1 MEEWIERKRHFE
13 GAVFAVS
20 VGTVRLPN
28 GVEARRDVVE
38 HDGGVCI
45 LAYENGVVTLVRQYR
60 PAVEAYLLELP
71 AGRLEGD
78 EDPEHR
84 ARMELEEEVGL
95 QAERLELLA
104 KCLPSPGYTTEV
116 DYIYLATGLT
126 HVEAR
131 PESEE
136 FIEVV
141 TMPLDEAIAMLE
153 AGEIIDANAMIGLRE
168 LEAKLRAADE
178 EE

>member
-1 MEEWIERKRHFE
+1 MEEWIERTRRFE
-13 GAVFAVS
+13 GPVFSVS
-20 VGTVRLPN
+20 VGKVRLPD
-28 GVEARRDVVE
+28 GAIARRDVVE

-45 LAYENGVVTLVRQYR
+45 LPYADGVVTLVRQYR

-71 AGRLEGD
+71 AGRLEGN

-84 ARMELEEEVGL
+84 ARLELEEEVGL
-95 QAERLELLA
+95 KAQNLELLA

-126 HVEAR
+126 VVGAR
-131 PESEE
+131 PEAEE

-141 TMPLDEAIAMLE
+141 TMTLEEAIAMVE
-153 AGEIIDANAMIGLRE
+153 SGEIIDANAMIGLRE
-168 LEAKLRAADE
+168 LEAYLRRGGE

>member
-1 MEEWIERKRHFE
+1 MEEWIDRKREFE
-13 GAVFAVS
+13 GVVFSVS
-20 VGTVRLPN
+20 VGTVRLPD
-28 GVEARRDVVE
+28 GAEARRDVVE

-45 LAYENGVVTLVRQYR
+45 LPYADGRVTLVRQYR

-78 EDPEHR
+78 EDPTHR
-84 ARMELEEEVGL
+84 ARLELEEEVGL
-95 QAERLELLA
+95 KAENLELLA

-126 HVEAR
+126 DVGAR
-131 PESEE
+131 PEAEE

-141 TMPLDEAIAMLE
+141 TMPLDEAIAMIE
-153 AGEIIDANAMIGLRE
+153 TGEIIDANAMIGLRE
-168 LEAKLRAADE
+168 LEARLRRMDE